1 MASRAALAATRS
13 LDILD
18 YLAANPS
25 QGHTLTELARNLDVN
40 ASSMHGIL
48 AVMADAGY
56 VIRHPVHKTYRLGPV
71 AAAIGQAA
79 IAQDPIIEMAV
90 EEIARLTRDFDMES
104 VVLTALGEE
113 MVVVARSGPPTG
125 RFLSFIGQRWRHAP
139 PMGSVFV
146 AWAGDAAV
154 DKWLGAAQPPLDAE
168 GKRSF
173 KQVLAQVRGDGRAVV
188 IVDENRWKLAADDGD
203 EAVLTK
209 ADGLI
214 TLFDP
219 EQMYRVFY
227 IGYPV
232 FNAFGEVVVGLFVN
246 GPSARLPVER
256 INEVAQRLGEAA
268 SRVMNRTGG
277 RPPGQPERRSPRRE
291 SADSRRKTNP
301 GRRSTVESALT

>member
-18 YLAANPS
+18 YLAAHPS

-56 VIRHPVHKTYRLGPV
+56 VDTTPVHKTYRLGPV

-188 IVDENRWKLAADDGD
+188 IVDENRWKLAADDSD

-214 TLFDP
+214 TRCSIP
-219 EQMYRVFY
+219 SRCTGSSTSGIRCSMR
-227 IGYPV
+227 
-232 FNAFGEVVVGLFVN
+232 
-246 GPSARLPVER
+246 SARSSS
-256 INEVAQRLGEAA
+256 AC
-268 SRVMNRTGG
+268 SSTD
-277 RPPGQPERRSPRRE
+277 RRR
-291 SADSRRKTNP
+291 
-301 GRRSTVESALT
+301 G

>member
-40 ASSMHGIL
+40 PSSMHGIL
-48 AVMADAGY
+48 GVMADAGY
-56 VIRHPVHKTYRLGPV
+56 VVRHPVHKTYRLGPV

-79 IAQDPIIEMAV
+79 ILQDPIVELAV
-90 EEIARLTRDFDMES
+90 EEVVRLTREFDMES
-104 VVLTALGEE
+104 VVLSALGEE
-113 MVVVARSGPPTG
+113 MIVIARSGPPTG

-146 AWAGDAAV
+146 AWANEDAV
-154 DKWLGAAQPPLDAE
+154 DRWLGAATPPLDAA
-168 GKRSF
+168 GRRSYEH
-173 KQVLAQVRGDGRAVV
+173 VLTQVRDDGRAVV
-188 IVDENRWKLAADDGD
+188 IVEDNKWKLATHHHTDGG
-203 EAVLTK
+203 AGAG

-214 TLFDP
+214 AVFDP
-219 EQMYRVFY
+219 ALMYRVFY

-246 GPSARLPVER
+246 GPSARLSVER
-256 INEVAQRLGEAA
+256 INEVAERLGDAA
-268 SRVMNRTGG
+268 SRVMNRAGG
-277 RPPGQPERRSPRRE
+277 RPPRQRNTQHAEG
-291 SADSRRKTNP
+291 
-301 GRRSTVESALT
+301 